1 MVCSVC
7 KRKFIRSIDLT
18 EFYKNKQEFEDE
30 ISKVIDSLTEEQLST
45 KSDEIWN
52 ELLTKEALL
61 LNPNNK
67 PKKCVTDG
75 CEALICSYCYIQKSK
90 RLCSEC
96 VKSPP

>member
-18 EFYKNKQEFEDE
+18 EFYKNKREFEDE

-61 LNPNNK
+61 LHP
-67 PKKCVTDG
+67 
-75 CEALICSYCYIQKSK
+75 
-90 RLCSEC
+90 
-96 VKSPP
+96 